1 MEDTSLGEELAG
13 PADRLDV
20 EPVRGDGMKGG
31 TWVDGDAGLWNVK
44 D

>member
-20 EPVRGDGMKGG
+20 EPASGDGMKGG